1 MKIPILFLNVF
12 WFFLPPKNL
21 QYILVLARLNQI
33 LLLDRVRLH
42 QNFRKGLLVSR
53 SIALLTTMILA
64 CGLAPLIVGQGCPFR
79 GSQVVDTDGDG
90 YSDDEE
96 LANQPPTDPND
107 PDDYPGNVKDSDA
120 DGFGDYEEINGTPGT
135 DPYDPEDNPAQVKDS
150 DGDGCSDWD
159 ELYRE
164 NACDN
169 NPFTDINPVGHTVTV
184 RGALSVPDTL
194 LIDGDTNDLNN
205 PLISNDTIAEAQV
218 VPNPCTIGGYLGPL
232 QTYTDTRDV
241 YLVQMAAGQIA
252 TLLLADPSTNDFDLY
267 LYSEAGGDPLASS
280 EGYGQAE
287 QLTAPENGTF
297 LIVVYGYSI
306 EYGQRH
312 RGGGLYTLLVGEDV
326 QVPTSPLSSLH
337 EFVEGEIIA
346 KRRASVSK
354 ADRARKNAALGL
366 ERINATDH
374 PHGFERLRLT
384 AAGKAAR
391 VAARANKTI
400 ADELRIPQ
408 SPTIAAIKDLAGEE
422 DVEFAEPNYLRQP
435 SLTPNDE
442 FYRYQWHYE
451 QIALP
456 QAWDITTGSA
466 QTIVAVID
474 TGVVLNHPDLQGQ
487 LTSGYDFIS
496 DPSMSADGDGID
508 SNPDDPG
515 DSDHPAIPHSYH
527 GTHVA
532 GIIAARTN
540 NNRGVAGVAWNTRIM
555 PIRALGIGGGT
566 DYDISQGILYAAGL
580 PNDSGTV
587 PTTKADIINMSL
599 GGPGYSRIEQEA
611 ISAARQAGV
620 IIITAAGNR
629 SVNGDGDT
637 PGGLD
642 GVFNVSAVGYTR
654 QRAPYSN
661 FGQKVALC
669 APGGDM
675 TADRNGDGFADGV
688 LSAVGK
694 RGDDIWYEFYEG
706 TSMAAPH
713 VSGVV
718 ALMKAVHP
726 SLRPTDLEQLLAGT
740 HPGTTLSIVDDL
752 GTTGKDVFYGYG
764 LINALAAV
772 RAAADISDTPPS
784 NTPVLR
790 IVPSSLDFGTQ
801 LTTLTLTAVNGGG
814 GALSISNITASD
826 AWMAVASPDT
836 SENGGTYTVSVQ
848 RGGLADG
855 TYSGSVTFA
864 SNGGDVSVSVRMS
877 VGAAA
882 TGGDVGTLYVLL
894 VDPQN
899 QNTVVQTETTAAE
912 GYAFT
917 LENVPAGNYL
927 LYAGTDMD
935 DNLYIGEQG
944 EAFGGYPVLSYLETV
959 TAQEDL
965 DDRSFSINY
974 FINLQTP
981 AQTGASGNTQPQ
993 TSREIVIKRIR

>member
-1 MKIPILFLNVF
+1 MNGLEFLF
-12 WFFLPPKNL
+12 PPKNP
-21 QYILVLARLNQI
+21 QYILVFARLKQI
-33 LLLDRVRLH
+33 LLLDRVCLH
-42 QNFRKGLLVSR
+42 QDFPKGSFVSR
-53 SIALLTTMILA
+53 SITLMMTMILV
-64 CGLAPLIVGQGCPFR
+64 CGLAPLIIGQGCR
-79 GSQVVDTDGDG
+79 LGGSQVMDTDRDG
-90 YSDDEE
+90 YSDEDE
-96 LANQPPTDPND
+96 LAHSPPTDPND

-135 DPYDPEDNPAQVKDS
+135 DPYDREDNPAQVKDS

-159 ELYRE
+159 ELNRE

-169 NPFTDINPVGHTVTV
+169 NPFTDINPAGHTVTV
-184 RGALSVPDTL
+184 RGTLSVPDTL
-194 LIDGDTNDLNN
+194 LIDGDTNDPNN
-205 PLISNDTIAEAQV
+205 PLISNDTIAEAQA

-267 LYSEAGGDPLASS
+267 LYAETGGDPLVSS

-287 QLTAPENGTF
+287 QVAAPENGTF

-306 EYGQRH
+306 EYGQRY

-326 QVPTSPLSSLH
+326 QVPTSPLSTLH
-337 EFVEGEIIA
+337 NFVEGEIIA
-346 KRRASVSK
+346 KRKAGVSK
-354 ADRARKNAALGL
+354 TDRARKNAALGL
-366 ERINATDH
+366 ERMNATDH
-374 PHGFERLRLT
+374 PLGFERLRLT
-384 AAGKAAR
+384 TAAKAAR
-391 VAARANKTI
+391 VAARTNKTI
-400 ADELRIPQ
+400 ANGLRIPQ
-408 SPTIAAIKDLAGEE
+408 SPTIAAIKALAYEE
-422 DVEFAEPNYLRQP
+422 DIEYAEPNYLRQP
-435 SLTPNDE
+435 SLIPNDE

-456 QAWDITTGSA
+456 QAWDITTGSSDI
-466 QTIVAVID
+466 IVAVID

-487 LTSGYDFIS
+487 LTAGYDFIS
-496 DPSMSADGDGID
+496 DLSMSADGDGID

-515 DSDHPAIPHSYH
+515 DSDNPFIPHSYH

-532 GIIAARTN
+532 GTIAARTN
-540 NNRGVAGVAWNTRIM
+540 NNRGVAGIAWNTRIM
-555 PIRALGIGGGT
+555 PVRALGIGGGT

-587 PTTKADIINMSL
+587 PTKKADIINMSL

-611 ISAARQAGV
+611 ITAARQAGV

-629 SVNGDGDT
+629 SVNGDDDT

-669 APGGDM
+669 APGGDI

-688 LSAVGK
+688 LSTVGK
-694 RGDDIWYEFYEG
+694 RGNDTWYEFYEG

-726 SLRPTDLEQLLAGT
+726 SLGPTDLEQLLAGT
-740 HPGTTLSIVDDL
+740 HPGTALPIVDDL
-752 GTTGKDVFYGYG
+752 GATGKDVFYGYG

-772 RAAADISDTPPS
+772 RAAAEISNTPPS

-790 IVPSSLDFGTQ
+790 IVPSSLDFGER
-801 LTTLTLTAVNGGG
+801 LTTLPLTAVNGGG
-814 GALSISNITASD
+814 GTLSISNITTSD
-826 AWMAVASPDT
+826 DWMAVTSTDN
-836 SENGGTYTVSVQ
+836 SENGGSYTVSVQ

-855 TYSGSVTFA
+855 TYSGSITFA

-899 QNTVVQTETTAAE
+899 SNTVVQAETTAAE

-935 DNLYIGEQG
+935 DNLFIGEQG

-965 DDRSFSINY
+965 DDRSFSVNY

-981 AQTGASGNTQPQ
+981 AQTGVSGNARPQ
-993 TSREIVIKRIR
+993 TSRETVIQRIR